1 MFAALKKMFGRGE
14 AEVATTSTFPPPPI
28 APVRAAAPAPVQS
41 PARVTPRTGELSP
54 RGPAAPPAPPTP
66 FAAAPHAGRVP
77 VATAPA
83 NRSGDSAAAG
93 FVAIPMSLIAGR
105 IPPEVAQIC
114 LPMAAGE
121 SAIPLA
127 LVLPQLSRGSVKIP
141 LSVIRAGAPEQAFK
155 GSALA
160 NDVDIVLPLGEV
172 VSRLDPSTLARR
184 RPVKRWDAPA
194 ELGNL
199 FGPKGETIK
208 PAKAFFNDSQAPSL
222 DPSQTSPASATA
234 TSGDTAFLYA
244 LSRASLEEKPI
255 AMNAMAAIP
264 GPAKSGSA
272 PAAAAAQS
280 PSPAPRATV
289 QAAAPVAPVANAASA
304 GEKVTISLAQVCERW
319 PEPVR
324 VEINKLRLA
333 GSQIAIPASD
343 MEPVLKTGRVAFTWR
358 QVAGWLTPQAVAVG
372 PEHAELKLEFPL
384 SVVAS
389 LFLSRFKARDGKKV
403 TVGAD
408 IPDVFGNATGA
419 PARPQ
424 VNPAPA
430 AVPVPEPVPVAEVR
444 LPPQAPV
451 PAAEVAAPAA
461 PTPIPFSLAKSAP
474 APVAPVFAAPQPVVA
489 PVVTTPVAP
498 AQVSRLGALF
508 GQPQKSN
515 WEPAEIVQRLCNL
528 PGVAGA
534 VIALPEGLPVASQLP
549 PHISADAFCGFLPQM
564 FARINQYT
572 RELKMGESTR
582 LVIDVNGCA
591 MMVFRTGRVYF
602 GVLGQSGASLP
613 AAQLSLVATELNNLN
628 P

>member
-1 MFAALKKMFGRGE
+1 
-14 AEVATTSTFPPPPI
+14 
-28 APVRAAAPAPVQS
+28 
-41 PARVTPRTGELSP
+41 
-54 RGPAAPPAPPTP
+54 
-66 FAAAPHAGRVP
+66 
-77 VATAPA
+77 
-83 NRSGDSAAAG
+83 
-93 FVAIPMSLIAGR
+93 MSLIAGR
-105 IPPEVAQIC
+105 IPPEVAQVC

-141 LSVIRAGAPEQAFK
+141 LSVIRAGAPEEAFK

-172 VSRLDPSTLARR
+172 VSRLDPSKLARR

-208 PAKAFFNDSQAPSL
+208 PAKPFFNDSQVPSL
-222 DPSQTSPASATA
+222 DQSQSSPAKATA

-244 LSRASLEEKPI
+244 LSRASLEDKPI

-264 GPAKSGSA
+264 VPAKAGAIPA
-272 PAAAAAQS
+272 PLPLAAA
-280 PSPAPRATV
+280 PNPASVPRTPV
-289 QAAAPVAPVANAASA
+289 QAAAPVAPLANAGSA
-304 GEKVTISLAQVCERW
+304 GEQVTISLAQVCEKW

-333 GSQIAIPASD
+333 GSQIAIPASE

-372 PEHAELKLEFPL
+372 PDHAELKLEFPL

-389 LFLSRFKARDGKKV
+389 LFLSRFKARDVKRV
-403 TVGAD
+403 SVGAD
-408 IPDVFGNATGA
+408 IPDVFGNASGA

-430 AVPVPEPVPVAEVR
+430 AVPVAEPAPVVELAAPR
-444 LPPQAPV
+444 QAPATAPEV
-451 PAAEVAAPAA
+451 VDVAARL
-461 PTPIPFSLAKSAP
+461 PIPFSLGKSAP
-474 APVAPVFAAPQPVVA
+474 SPVAPAVPAPQAVVA
-489 PVVTTPVAP
+489 PVVAALVAP

-549 PHISADAFCGFLPQM
+549 PHISVDAFCGFLPQM

-591 MMVFRTGRVYF
+591 MIVFRTGRVYF

>member
-1 MFAALKKMFGRGE
+1 
-14 AEVATTSTFPPPPI
+14 
-28 APVRAAAPAPVQS
+28 
-41 PARVTPRTGELSP
+41 
-54 RGPAAPPAPPTP
+54 
-66 FAAAPHAGRVP
+66 
-77 VATAPA
+77 
-83 NRSGDSAAAG
+83 
-93 FVAIPMSLIAGR
+93 MSVIAGR

-127 LVLPQLSRGSVKIP
+127 LVLPQLSRGAVKIP

-160 NDVDIVLPLGEV
+160 SDVDIVLPLGEV
-172 VSRLDPSTLARR
+172 VSRLDPSKLARR

-208 PAKAFFNDSQAPSL
+208 PAKPFFNESQVPSL
-222 DPSQTSPASATA
+222 DPSPTSPANATA

-264 GPAKSGSA
+264 APAKFGSA
-272 PAAAAAQS
+272 PAPQPVAAP
-280 PSPAPRATV
+280 PSPAPAPRAPV
-289 QAAAPVAPVANAASA
+289 PAAVSVAPVSNSASA
-304 GEKVTISLAQVCERW
+304 GEQVMISLAQVCERW

-389 LFLSRFKARDGKKV
+389 LFLSRFKARNGKKV

-430 AVPVPEPVPVAEVR
+430 AVPVPEPAPVVELA

-451 PAAEVAAPAA
+451 PAAEVTTPAA
-461 PTPIPFSLAKSAP
+461 PTPIPFSLGKLAP
-474 APVAPVFAAPQPVVA
+474 APVAPVVAAPQPVVA
-489 PVVTTPVAP
+489 PVATTSVAP